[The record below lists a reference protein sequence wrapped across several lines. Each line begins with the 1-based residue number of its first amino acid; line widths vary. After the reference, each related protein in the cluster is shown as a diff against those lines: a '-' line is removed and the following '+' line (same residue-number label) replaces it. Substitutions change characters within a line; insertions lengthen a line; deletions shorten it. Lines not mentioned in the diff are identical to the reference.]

1 MNRKIIWMIVLA
13 LLILSCAMWSSF
25 KIETFEDNVEDN
37 DFLPA
42 EIKRHYNGILNS
54 KHSSYY
60 ISGSQNSGY
69 IPTLLTDNN
78 DTKDIG
84 YIPRLI
90 IHNNNRNSEQ
100 SEVLDNASINM
111 DIMENKLKGMT
122 EQPKYYNGTKPIPIT
137 SEDPLGALRP
147 RKETLKTN
155 EFYH

>member
-13 LLILSCAMWSSF
+13 LLILSCAIWSSF
-25 KIETFEDNVEDN
+25 KIETFEGNE
-37 DFLPA
+37 FLPA
-42 EIKRHYNGILNS
+42 EIKSHYNSLLNS

-60 ISGSQNSGY
+60 MPGE
-69 IPTLLTDNN
+69 
-78 DTKDIG
+78 KDIG

-90 IHNNNRNSEQ
+90 IHNNNRNSIQ
-100 SEVLDNASINM
+100 SEVLDNESIVM

-122 EQPKYYNGTKPIPIT
+122 EQPKYYNGTKPNPIT

-155 EFYH
+155 EFYD